1 MRDIIFLIF
10 FAIGMLTVTAQSYYS
25 PGNYNRLGLQ
35 AKLSVLDIDTQNFNL
50 EGETGFL
57 GGLTTRGR
65 LYNDFGIVYGID
77 FLSANINLQSRP
89 LGESRLEETRYT
101 VIGAQLNLLFSYNL
115 IEKHLAIDF
124 GPALLVN
131 GKMNLRQTGQRD
143 NIVEGYTALRAED
156 IEEISRINGFGII
169 GITAGFEHVRFII
182 QYQYGFT
189 NMFNNLNDRDLLD
202 VDPNANNFKGSPS
215 LLAGGIVLYL

>member
-1 MRDIIFLIF
+1 
-10 FAIGMLTVTAQSYYS
+10 
-25 PGNYNRLGLQ
+25 
-35 AKLSVLDIDTQNFNL
+35 
-50 EGETGFL
+50 
-57 GGLTTRGR
+57 
-65 LYNDFGIVYGID
+65 
-77 FLSANINLQSRP
+77 
-89 LGESRLEETRYT
+89 
-101 VIGAQLNLLFSYNL
+101 
-115 IEKHLAIDF
+115 
-124 GPALLVN
+124 
-131 GKMNLRQTGQRD
+131 MNLRQTGQRD